1 MPLADCCEDSANGF
15 VAVEKSRST
24 HPVVLRDGRQ
34 RNVAIAA
41 GLARVGF
48 ITKVKKGTKV

>member
-1 MPLADCCEDSANGF
+1 LPLADCCEDSANGF

-34 RNVAIAA
+34 RDVAIAA